1 MLKDKLILLS
11 INPKTGHIQG
21 QTSMNYMLLCA
32 TLYDL
37 VLNEKLTISSN
48 KFTVI
53 QGLTGDPVLD
63 DMLNTLSGLQ
73 GKKLST
79 VISKLTFTTSK
90 IYKSQIKHLEN
101 IRLISSRPLIW
112 LGIRWGN
119 LYRVIRAEKLK
130 TTQTMLE
137 RTLIYGRR
145 TNIENRL
152 LIELLSIGNI
162 LHPFFTSREYKTLAA
177 KRAKVL
183 IGSTFEH
190 HHESL
195 STIRKLIIRHL
206 NASKAVKG

>member
-21 QTSMNYMLLCA
+21 QTSMNYLLLCA

-37 VLNEKLTISSN
+37 VLMEKLTISSN
-48 KFTVI
+48 KFTVFP
-53 QGLTGDPVLD
+53 GSTGDPVLD
-63 DMLNTLSGLQ
+63 NMLNTLAGLQ

-119 LYRVIRAEKLK
+119 LYRVIRDEKLK
-130 TTQTMLE
+130 MTQTMLE

-162 LHPFFTSREYKTLAA
+162 LNIFFSSREYKTIAA
-177 KRAKVL
+177 KRAKTL
-183 IGSTFEH
+183 IGSKFEH
-190 HHESL
+190 HQESL
-195 STIRKLIIRHL
+195 TTIRKLIISHL
-206 NASKAVKG
+206 KASRAVKG

>member
-1 MLKDKLILLS
+1 
-11 INPKTGHIQG
+11 
-21 QTSMNYMLLCA
+21 
-32 TLYDL
+32 
-37 VLNEKLTISSN
+37 
-48 KFTVI
+48 TVFP
-53 QGLTGDPVLD
+53 GSTGDPVLD
-63 DMLNTLSGLQ
+63 NMLNTLAGLQ

-119 LYRVIRAEKLK
+119 LYRVIRDEKLK
-130 TTQTMLE
+130 MTQTMLE

-162 LHPFFTSREYKTLAA
+162 LNIFFSSREYKTIAA
-177 KRAKVL
+177 KRAKTL
-183 IGSTFEH
+183 IGSKFEH
-190 HHESL
+190 HQESL
-195 STIRKLIIRHL
+195 TTIRKLIISHL
-206 NASKAVKG
+206 KASRAVKG